1 MKYQE
6 YKELRDAMEQAAH
19 KFYQLRY
26 QMSNGG
32 NLSMRAPGHDW
43 MLVKATDVAFDEVC
57 ADTIVV
63 TDFDGNLIEGN
74 RKPSKEALLHGEFR
88 KNKEMN
94 AFLLRGHGQV
104 TVAGT
109 MREAAYLAELVEET
123 AQISL
128 LAGR

>member
-1 MKYQE
+1 MRWNRR
-6 YKELRDAMEQAAH
+6 LTN
-19 KFYQLRY
+19 FYQLRY

-74 RKPSKEALLHGEFR
+74 RKPSKEALLHG
-88 KNKEMN
+88 
-94 AFLLRGHGQV
+94 AIYRGAPGGVRDHALPSPYA
-104 TVAGT
+104 TAWADKHETLDFSTHHSEISWAESAG
-109 MREAAYLAELVEET
+109 V
-123 AQISL
+123 
-128 LAGR
+128 

>member
-6 YKELRDAMEQAAH
+6 YKELSDAMEQAAH

-74 RKPSKEALLHGEFR
+74 RKPSKEALLHGAISRRCARSCTAIPHMRLHGRISMRRLIFR
-88 KNKEMN
+88 RTIRK
-94 AFLLRGHGQV
+94 
-104 TVAGT
+104 
-109 MREAAYLAELVEET
+109 
-123 AQISL
+123 
-128 LAGR
+128 

>member
-6 YKELRDAMEQAAH
+6 YKELSDAMEQAAH

-32 NLSMRAPGHDW
+32 NLSMRVPGHDW

-63 TDFDGNLIEGN
+63 TDFDGIEIFESEGK
-74 RKPSKEALLHGEFR
+74 RISFARCALPGAPGGVRDHALPFPICDCMG
-88 KNKEMN
+88 
-94 AFLLRGHGQV
+94 G
-104 TVAGT
+104 
-109 MREAAYLAELVEET
+109 
-123 AQISL
+123 
-128 LAGR
+128 

>member
-6 YKELRDAMEQAAH
+6 YKELSDAMEQAAH

-63 TDFDGNLIEGN
+63 TDFDGNLIGGQSETIQRSSFARCDLPGAPGGV
-74 RKPSKEALLHGEFR
+74 RDHALPFPICDCMG
-88 KNKEMN
+88 
-94 AFLLRGHGQV
+94 G
-104 TVAGT
+104 
-109 MREAAYLAELVEET
+109 
-123 AQISL
+123 
-128 LAGR
+128 

>member
-6 YKELRDAMEQAAH
+6 YKELSDAMEQAAH

-63 TDFDGNLIEGN
+63 TDFDGIVISGSEGKRIFGN
-74 RKPSKEALLHGEFR
+74 RVVCVIIKVFHLYICAK
-88 KNKEMN
+88 
-94 AFLLRGHGQV
+94 RG
-104 TVAGT
+104 AI
-109 MREAAYLAELVEET
+109 R
-123 AQISL
+123 
-128 LAGR
+128 

>member
-6 YKELRDAMEQAAH
+6 YKELSDAMEQAAH

-32 NLSMRAPGHDW
+32 NLSMRVPGHDW

-63 TDFDGNLIEGN
+63 TDFDGNLIE
-74 RKPSKEALLHGEFR
+74 E
-88 KNKEMN
+88 
-94 AFLLRGHGQV
+94 
-104 TVAGT
+104 
-109 MREAAYLAELVEET
+109 
-123 AQISL
+123 I
-128 LAGR
+128 GRAHV

>member
-6 YKELRDAMEQAAH
+6 YKELSDAMEQAAH

-74 RKPSKEALLHGEFR
+74 RKPSKEALLHG
-88 KNKEMN
+88 
-94 AFLLRGHGQV
+94 AIYRGAPGGVRDHALPFPICDCMG
-104 TVAGT
+104 G
-109 MREAAYLAELVEET
+109 
-123 AQISL
+123 
-128 LAGR
+128 

>member
-6 YKELRDAMEQAAH
+6 YKELSDAMEQAAH

-32 NLSMRAPGHDW
+32 NLSMRVPGHDW

-63 TDFDGNLIEGN
+63 TDFDGNLSSFA
-74 RKPSKEALLHGEFR
+74 RCALPGAPGGVRDHALPFPICDCMG
-88 KNKEMN
+88 
-94 AFLLRGHGQV
+94 G
-104 TVAGT
+104 
-109 MREAAYLAELVEET
+109 
-123 AQISL
+123 
-128 LAGR
+128 

>member
-6 YKELRDAMEQAAH
+6 YKELSDAMEQAAH

-63 TDFDGNLIEGN
+63 TDFDGNLIEAIGN
-74 RKPSKEALLHGEFR
+74 HPKKLFCTVRSTGAPGGVRDHALPFPICDCMADKHETLDFRRAIRK
-88 KNKEMN
+88 
-94 AFLLRGHGQV
+94 
-104 TVAGT
+104 
-109 MREAAYLAELVEET
+109 
-123 AQISL
+123 
-128 LAGR
+128 

>member
-6 YKELRDAMEQAAH
+6 YKELSDAMEQAAH

-32 NLSMRAPGHDW
+32 NLSMRVPRRDW

-74 RKPSKEALLHGEFR
+74 RKPSKDADKVDHRDQRSSFARCALPGAPGGVRDHALPFPICDCMG
-88 KNKEMN
+88 
-94 AFLLRGHGQV
+94 G
-104 TVAGT
+104 
-109 MREAAYLAELVEET
+109 
-123 AQISL
+123 
-128 LAGR
+128 